1 MHAVERHNS
10 WWIQRHMAEQP
21 LSTDLG
27 ANPVAIL
34 CAMACKRMLLMQNE
48 NMLPLDK
55 DDGHE
60 PA

>member
-1 MHAVERHNS
+1 
-10 WWIQRHMAEQP
+10 MAEQP